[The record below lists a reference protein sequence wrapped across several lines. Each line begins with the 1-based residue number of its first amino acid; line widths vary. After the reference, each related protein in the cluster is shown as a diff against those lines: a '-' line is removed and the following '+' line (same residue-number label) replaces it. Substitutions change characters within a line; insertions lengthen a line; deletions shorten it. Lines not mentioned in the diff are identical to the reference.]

1 MSLCQMHKDIE
12 EEVIDFNAHVQTAGE
27 ESITDYL
34 FWRWSLANQNCS
46 HFTAKVFTKFEE
58 SRETGAD
65 FEMEI
70 WFVNDSF
77 SLPLAI
83 QAKKVSSEHKAYRS
97 AFSYPNDTK
106 QQIQK
111 LLSYASSNKR
121 VPIYMLYSQSALC
134 AYSKTPDCGIYIT
147 SALDIEKFANLPKGS
162 ALSKTKILDRC
173 IHFYQL
179 FCDSNQ
185 NNIATKISVQN
196 VIETLR
202 ESLAKK
208 SALTDELIEQIESC
222 KTAVVPNYVQLI
234 LNSDQQ
240 QLNESKY
247 LAQEI
252 EEMRNNDTE
261 IEPRKI
267 IVVDARLKD

>member
-1 MSLCQMHKDIE
+1 M
-12 EEVIDFNAHVQTAGE
+12 
-27 ESITDYL
+27 
-34 FWRWSLANQNCS
+34 
-46 HFTAKVFTKFEE
+46 
-58 SRETGAD
+58 
-65 FEMEI
+65 
-70 WFVNDSF
+70 
-77 SLPLAI
+77 AI
-83 QAKKVSSEHKAYRS
+83 QAKKVSSEYKAFRS

-134 AYSKTPDCGIYIT
+134 AYSKTPDCGIYIA

-185 NNIATKISVQN
+185 NDIATKISVQN
-196 VIETLR
+196 VIEL
-202 ESLAKK
+202 LAKK
-208 SALTDELIEQIESC
+208 IALTDELIEQIESC

-234 LNSDQQ
+234 LNSSQQ

>member
-12 EEVIDFNAHVQTAGE
+12 EEVIDFSAHVQSAGE

-34 FWRWSLANQNCS
+34 FWRWSLANRMYS
-46 HFTAKVFTKFEE
+46 HFTAKTFTKPEE
-58 SRETGAD
+58 SRDTGAD
-65 FEMEI
+65 FEMEV
-70 WFVNDSF
+70 WFVGKTF

-83 QAKKVSSEHKAYRS
+83 QAKKISIEHNSYRK
-97 AFSYPNDTK
+97 AFSYPDYTK
-106 QQIQK
+106 QQIRK
-111 LLSYASSNKR
+111 LLSYARNNKR
-121 VPIYMLYSQSALC
+121 VPLYMFYSQSALC
-134 AYSKTPDCGIYIT
+134 SYSKTPDCGVYIA

-162 ALSKTKILDRC
+162 ALPKTKILDRC
-173 IHFYQL
+173 IHFYEL
-179 FCDSNQ
+179 FCDSSQ
-185 NNIATKISVQN
+185 KNIAKKNSVQN
-196 VIETLR
+196 ILEALT

-222 KTAVVPNYVQLI
+222 KTEVIPNYVQLI

-240 QLNESKY
+240 SIDGDKK

-252 EEMRNNDTE
+252 EKMRKSDTE

-267 IVVDARLKD
+267 IVVDARLKY